1 MSEDPAF
8 MTARELRKRQLSD
21 MAYHDRLD
29 RKMREIAEG
38 SLMAEIVY
46 DHSDSLAHMLGGLV
60 MSYDQD
66 KAYELHRYLHALV
79 AGIAKRETP
88 DFLESDEDEEE
99 K

>member
-1 MSEDPAF
+1 MNHDDKAF
-8 MTARELRKRQLSD
+8 WTAAELRLRRFSD

-46 DHSDSLAHMLGGLV
+46 DHADSLAHMLGSLV

-66 KAYELHRYLHALV
+66 KAWELHRYLRALV
-79 AGIAKRETP
+79 CGIAKRETP
-88 DFLESDEDEEE
+88 DFLDEDDL
-99 K
+99 